1 MLAQLDPAVYSAPV
15 HPPAAPAQADP
26 LFMAYIS
33 RFGAQGE
40 PASAAA
46 TRLASLVPANLS
58 ETEQL
63 TLLDRKICQWAE
75 MVFGRKLR
83 VAQVQAAFMHSR
95 TAVSLL
101 LADTNTPELTAALP
115 ALSACLPVAT
125 PAEIYTPMPE
135 QSLAAIPFFAFM
147 HRVLRK
153 ATFRTVAA

>member
-15 HPPAAPAQADP
+15 HPHAVPAQADP
-26 LFMAYIS
+26 LFLAYIS

-40 PASAAA
+40 QANVAA

-75 MVFGRKLR
+75 TVFGRKLR
-83 VAQVQAAFMHSR
+83 VAQVQAAFMHSQ
-95 TAVSLL
+95 TTVSLL
-101 LADTNTPELTAALP
+101 LADKNASELIAALP
-115 ALSACLPVAT
+115 ALNAALPLAT